1 MLHPLMA
8 ERKKKSDKTKSKESK
23 KESEDVIEE
32 KNKLKEEV
40 LKSKDIREEKN
51 VKSEDIREEK
61 NKLKEGALKSEYKL
75 KKEKNKLKV
84 KNVKSKDIRE
94 EKNVKSEDIREE
106 NNFKSEEFKEEKN
119 KLKEEKTKTE
129 KIFSEAKHKKRDLCS
144 EENKLKNDKI
154 KRDKKNIFSKEE
166 ITEGNNF
173 KGNSNNKKSHNL
185 SSNYYIRNILIVSNL
200 AYKETEESISE
211 CFKSYGSI
219 EKVQMSYSK
228 NGKFIGKAI
237 VKFKH
242 DVKIDNEIVWNH
254 KVLRIER
261 MKNKI
266 VNDKRIFVSHI
277 NKNLTILQIRNILKE
292 FGIKPKDIR
301 TRFES
306 ETKRN
311 NGYCHITYTDS
322 VDAKKFEKEWS
333 KFKAKLGQEV
343 FFEYAHEKV
352 SKHRK

>member
-1 MLHPLMA
+1 M
-8 ERKKKSDKTKSKESK
+8 K
-23 KESEDVIEE
+23 
-32 KNKLKEEV
+32 
-40 LKSKDIREEKN
+40 
-51 VKSEDIREEK
+51 
-61 NKLKEGALKSEYKL
+61 
-75 KKEKNKLKV
+75 
-84 KNVKSKDIRE
+84 VKSKDVKGEKVNFKDVKENKNNSKDLNE
-94 EKNVKSEDIREE
+94 EKNLFKDVKEMKVKEDNLESKKNKNKKEE
-106 NNFKSEEFKEEKN
+106 NS
-119 KLKEEKTKTE
+119 T
-129 KIFSEAKHKKRDLCS
+129 EAKHKKRDLCCS
-144 EENKLKNDKI
+144 EESKI
-154 KRDKKNIFSKEE
+154 KKDICTDNKSKRNKKDNNFKIENEEVQINNSSTAKKTTKNKKNILSKEE
-166 ITEGNNF
+166 IVEEN
-173 KGNSNNKKSHNL
+173 KSKDRSIYKKSHSL
-185 SSNYYIRNILIVSNL
+185 STNHYIRNILIVSNL

-211 CFKSYGSI
+211 CFKSYGAI

-228 NGKFIGKAI
+228 DGKFIGKAI
-237 VKFKH
+237 VTFKH

-292 FGIKPKDIR
+292 FGVKPKDIR

-322 VDAKKFEKEWS
+322 EDAKKFEKEWS

-352 SKHRK
+352 NKSGKYRK

>member
-1 MLHPLMA
+1 MA

-129 KIFSEAKHKKRDLCS
+129 KIFSEAKHKKRDLC
-144 EENKLKNDKI
+144 
-154 KRDKKNIFSKEE
+154 R
-166 ITEGNNF
+166 NNF